1 MSLLGP
7 GWTGRRVLDCFAGS
21 GALGFEALSRGA
33 HEIVFVD
40 ASLGACQALHR
51 TAAALDVADNVTVI
65 NDEASRALV
74 RMAAA
79 GELFDVLFLDPP
91 YAAGLL
97 QDALETASPLC
108 APRGVIVAEHESRDA
123 DSLSA
128 HIGHSLHRADQRE
141 YGRTS
146 VTIYRRRNPEEE
158 T

>member
-1 MSLLGP
+1 MVRRPVKPVPTPKSTRP
-7 GWTGRRVLDCFAGS
+7 GARAFRVAKAFAVTGAIRFEGIRTPVARRIL
-21 GALGFEALSRGA
+21 
-33 HEIVFVD
+33 
-40 ASLGACQALHR
+40 
-51 TAAALDVADNVTVI
+51 
-65 NDEASRALV
+65 LV